1 MKKAYFDK
9 PVNLY
14 ELKKTYTDDV
24 EFISDTTSFPLV
36 SGITYEG
43 SLNKVIKGKLRA
55 KDMKKKVDRLLEVY
69 KRRLFRHWDDH
80 VDQLLNKLSLPIH
93 KGGPG
98 SGCNPEVATCG
109 RPKTG
114 SSKGELQS
122 GKGIDRAWLLPKN
135 YETVRINDDQEHWHE
150 AVRRFGGIGRMEP
163 MEQAFK
169 NGLVRKSGAFAYQY
183 QAGNNDAIERIERD
197 MEENSADYEHT
208 PPIGGYVPSDFVYID
223 AVHQTYGQYG
233 SISYQIPV
241 DELIDNGFK
250 VKPFINNKYMTKFI
264 KGGPGS
270 GCTGENCGRPSLLA
284 EFHETESPV
293 NTIIVEDVRPAI
305 KYRGE
310 VFVGAKGSSHSE
322 VYDKNINKPGPW
334 IGIEQGFVD
343 NDTNRTFITRDAL
356 KEQTGIWLS
365 EDLNEVQQTGKLP
378 ERNAEGWLVQ
388 KADEDNKD
396 SDERKKAI
404 AAIVTG
410 LGASLAGTA
419 LDYYRQAYLL
429 GKERGISISGQ
440 DFRAAVSEEAAKKIQ
455 NFSDGNKEY
464 LNGFMENLNNKF
476 NGTIDQE
483 YATKE
488 AEAEAIKRVAVTAEA
503 RLALYVTAILGAFA
517 FGMTDG
523 IKEGEEE
530 KEEGEEEVTGIIW
543 ITNHDDAVCEGCA
556 SNDGTFFTLEEF
568 EAEYQHNECLT
579 RCRCAEVSEP
589 TTAPSEHFARSVR
602 IKDLVKGGPGSGC
615 NPAVATCGRPAGT
628 DTKDI
633 KSLVAGHISRN
644 WRTETIP
651 NTFSSFRLPE
661 GLNLTDLNETHKE
674 LQNNEATGTLTGK
687 FKILYNSS
695 KDEAVIINW
704 SNEHANAHEALQN
717 RQEIEGNM
725 DSDWSRMEYSKDK
738 DKKPVLHIDYWHD
751 TDDFDD
757 PKYKNYNNTIWSVV
771 NNKSFPD
778 DMIFETNE
786 IRTHFNQTKTF
797 GEWRK
802 IYQINK
808 GGPGSGCNPAVGTC
822 GRPKENFNIIQ
833 SKVPELY
840 RSSGKAEEI
849 AWLLPNGASI
859 NATGDTH
866 ADILR
871 EIGIPRTKALK
882 DGWVRKAGRLTYH
895 FNSTNPDALE
905 LVDTD
910 LQSTVYGMEDKQGYS
925 IFLDD
930 ESSSNDAD
938 RHSYEIQISQYEE
951 NPHIKDFM
959 NNKFLRKFVKGG
971 VGSGCNPAVGT
982 CGRPKSATPKQV
994 SPYGPITPDV
1004 YVTSGKGV
1012 YKAWLLPEKYN
1023 TVPVRDEDVH
1033 GEFAEKHFGR
1043 LSEAFKHGLVR
1054 KTGPNGFQFQ
1064 QGNTNAIERVER
1076 DIEENAK
1083 EYHGTGLEGEGEFDT
1098 HQDFIFIDT
1107 INDEYDHTAY
1117 SIGYEELINNDYKI
1131 KNLLNNKNMIKF
1143 EKGGP
1148 GSGCNPE
1155 VGQCGRPKGSGDATV
1170 TSVTGTTGESIP
1182 GVEIEGQTKPK
1193 IKEPKVFKWKDTD
1206 QLHFEEIVHMKDLDF
1221 KNPEHQEKIK
1231 NIRHSLEIKALG
1243 KFINSR
1249 RALYSKI
1256 GTSILEGSKKINIQ
1270 RDFHEPEKLEVLGK
1284 MAQIE
1289 VVADA
1294 SSLPTIISEDE
1305 PTARIASEEKFRKY
1319 VVDSISHFPKQL
1331 QERIAGSLTRVELTA
1346 DMAKDDG
1353 GLYYPAGNVKRQKVI
1368 AINAHPPKDIGV
1380 NLDLILTHELA
1391 HSIDHSFKYGGPDN
1405 IVFSETKTWKEVM
1418 GNGRPITGYAKTNT
1432 REYFAESVTTYL
1444 YLPEKLKQAN
1454 PKAYEV
1460 IDELFKN
1467 KTESFEL
1474 HKSENKQADIP
1485 DGSEEVIHDDF
1496 KDSIVEHLSDALNE
1510 QSVTVEKGG
1519 PGSGCRG
1526 PNCGRPNEGGINT
1539 TETHTHVPTSIETGH
1554 QAETQTAPLTE
1565 TRTPATTIESTPIL
1579 QSKFDKFF
1587 DKTDMRPGSE
1597 KDAPLIREHIA
1608 EVMSAYNDATM
1619 KDYGTS
1625 IPVVSSGDLPKTMDL
1640 PFRDKFKAEDSASRH
1655 AAASAVSKIF
1665 DEQML
1670 NDPSRAG
1677 KPVMVLGGTSGAG
1690 KTHVVRAI
1698 GITLEENALV
1708 KDTNLNNLNSAKRI
1722 IDGALNTGHP
1732 VQVNFVERDPIEAF
1746 IDGVYRR
1753 FKDPKRDGRL
1763 VPIEVHL
1770 RNSKARDAIK
1780 EIHDYYKNEPRVSV
1794 RAFENASGKPVKQIN
1809 LDDIKP
1815 LSYTMDDARV
1825 KLTNFIKEK
1834 YDTGQLTQSEYNAF
1848 IAR

>member
-1 MKKAYFDK
+1 
-9 PVNLY
+9 
-14 ELKKTYTDDV
+14 
-24 EFISDTTSFPLV
+24 
-36 SGITYEG
+36 
-43 SLNKVIKGKLRA
+43 
-55 KDMKKKVDRLLEVY
+55 
-69 KRRLFRHWDDH
+69 
-80 VDQLLNKLSLPIH
+80 
-93 KGGPG
+93 
-98 SGCNPEVATCG
+98 
-109 RPKTG
+109 
-114 SSKGELQS
+114 
-122 GKGIDRAWLLPKN
+122 
-135 YETVRINDDQEHWHE
+135 
-150 AVRRFGGIGRMEP
+150 
-163 MEQAFK
+163 
-169 NGLVRKSGAFAYQY
+169 
-183 QAGNNDAIERIERD
+183 
-197 MEENSADYEHT
+197 
-208 PPIGGYVPSDFVYID
+208 
-223 AVHQTYGQYG
+223 
-233 SISYQIPV
+233 
-241 DELIDNGFK
+241 
-250 VKPFINNKYMTKFI
+250 
-264 KGGPGS
+264 
-270 GCTGENCGRPSLLA
+270 LA

-310 VFVGAKGSSHSE
+310 VFVGAKGSSHRE

-365 EDLNEVQQTGKLP
+365 EDLNEVQRTGKLP
-378 ERNAEGWLVQ
+378 ERDERGWLKIH
-388 KADEDNKD
+388 KAEEDAKESN
-396 SDERKKAI
+396 ERKAAI
-404 AAIVTG
+404 AAIVAG
-410 LGASLAGTA
+410 LGTALAGTA

-476 NGTIDQE
+476 NDTIDQE

-738 DKKPVLHIDYWHD
+738 DKEPVLHIDYWHD

-757 PKYKNYNNTIWSVV
+757 PKYKNYNDTIWSVV

-822 GRPKENFNIIQ
+822 GRPK
-833 SKVPELY
+833 S
-840 RSSGKAEEI
+840 A
-849 AWLLPNGASI
+849 
-859 NATGDTH
+859 
-866 ADILR
+866 
-871 EIGIPRTKALK
+871 IPK
-882 DGWVRKAGRLTYH
+882 
-895 FNSTNPDALE
+895 
-905 LVDTD
+905 
-910 LQSTVYGMEDKQGYS
+910 
-925 IFLDD
+925 
-930 ESSSNDAD
+930 ES
-938 RHSYEIQISQYEE
+938 Y
-951 NPHIKDFM
+951 
-959 NNKFLRKFVKGG
+959 L
-971 VGSGCNPAVGT
+971 
-982 CGRPKSATPKQV
+982 
-994 SPYGPITPDV
+994 
-1004 YVTSGKGV
+1004 TSGKGV

-1033 GEFAEKHFGR
+1033 GEFAEKHFGL

-1193 IKEPKVFKWKDTD
+1193 IKEPKVFKWSNEQEDNLSRILI
-1206 QLHFEEIVHMKDLDF
+1206 QLNLDHN
-1221 KNPEHQEKIK
+1221 NPDHQGRIK
-1231 NIRHSLEIKALG
+1231 NIRHNIEIDALG
-1243 KFINSR
+1243 KFIHSQRAMYSR
-1249 RALYSKI
+1249 T
-1256 GTSILEGSKKINIQ
+1256 GTATLFGDKKINIKT
-1270 RDFHEPEKLEVLGK
+1270 DFHEPKRHEIIDKIIDIKTVE
-1284 MAQIE
+1284 
-1289 VVADA
+1289 DA
-1294 SSLPTIISEDE
+1294 SKLPTTIAADE
-1305 PTARIASEEKFRKY
+1305 LTARIASKENFKKY
-1319 VVDSISHFPKQL
+1319 VEDNISRFPKHL
-1331 QERIAGSLTRVELTA
+1331 QERIANLVTRVEMTS
-1346 DMAKDDG
+1346 DMDPS
-1353 GLYYPAGNVKRQKVI
+1353 YAGQYSPPNCLVNPRFI
-1368 AINAHPPKDIGV
+1368 EINAHHPKDRGV
-1380 NLDLILTHELA
+1380 NLDLILSHELTHA
-1391 HSIDHSFKYGGPDN
+1391 IDHSFRDVTN
-1405 IVFSETKTWKEVM
+1405 DDIIFSETKTWKEVM
-1418 GNGRPITGYAKTNT
+1418 GSGRPITQYAKENT

-1444 YLPEKLKQAN
+1444 YLPEKLKHAN

-1496 KDSIVEHLSDALNE
+1496 KDSIVEHLSEALNE
-1510 QSVTVEKGG
+1510 QSDTVEKGG

-1526 PNCGRPNEGGINT
+1526 PNCGRPNEGGIDT
-1539 TETHTHVPTSIETGH
+1539 TETHTHVPTNIETGH
-1554 QAETQTAPLTE
+1554 QAETQTALSTE
-1565 TRTPATTIESTPIL
+1565 TRTPTTTIESTPIL

-1597 KDAPLIREHIA
+1597 QDAPLMREHIT

-1732 VQVNFVERDPIEAF
+1732 VQVNFVERDPVEAF

-1809 LDDIKP
+1809 LEDIKP